1 MSKIILFTDAL
12 QIPLFRRLVRA
23 VHAVGTQGIK
33 KNGSYTTTF
42 WFPVGAEP
50 TNVVEEA
57 IIKLRPLVRPG
68 PKCIGMEWWLGR
80 LKYGESLGLHFDRDL
95 SLQHQTGRIV
105 HPLWSSILYLNW
117 FASSPTL
124 ILDQT
129 LGPDGRSMAP
139 PEATFGKTIE
149 AVPNAYVAF
158 LGNLRHGVVVK
169 PARSQHVSNSKKMDK
184 SPKLRLTL
192 LVNYW
197 DRRPIPPVCRDY
209 DGTIYGALQ
218 SSKGTKRVTTDYR
231 TMLNV
236 RS

>member
-50 TNVVEEA
+50 TNVVEEVL
-57 IIKLRPLVRPG
+57 IKLRPLVRPG

-95 SLQHQTGRIV
+95 SLQNQTGQIV

-124 ILDQT
+124 ILDQV
-129 LGPDGRSMAP
+129 LGPDGKSMSP
-139 PEATFGKTIE
+139 PEAIFGRAID
-149 AVPNAYVAF
+149 AIPNAYVAF
-158 LGNLRHGVVVK
+158 RGNLRHGVVVNGARRK
-169 PARSQHVSNSKKMDK
+169 PAGKSKKK
-184 SPKLRLTL
+184 E
-192 LVNYW
+192 
-197 DRRPIPPVCRDY
+197 
-209 DGTIYGALQ
+209 
-218 SSKGTKRVTTDYR
+218 
-231 TMLNV
+231 
-236 RS
+236 

>member
-1 MSKIILFTDAL
+1 MSKIILFTNAL

-68 PKCIGMEWWLGR
+68 PECIGMEWWLGR

-105 HPLWSSILYLNW
+105 HPLWSSILYLN
-117 FASSPTL
+117 
-124 ILDQT
+124 
-129 LGPDGRSMAP
+129 
-139 PEATFGKTIE
+139 
-149 AVPNAYVAF
+149 
-158 LGNLRHGVVVK
+158 
-169 PARSQHVSNSKKMDK
+169 
-184 SPKLRLTL
+184 
-192 LVNYW
+192 
-197 DRRPIPPVCRDY
+197 
-209 DGTIYGALQ
+209 
-218 SSKGTKRVTTDYR
+218 
-231 TMLNV
+231 
-236 RS
+236 